1 MLQRY
6 VIVNGV
12 TTAVLYGAVYAFTP
26 SSLHVLDSIRAGFD
40 GFVMQ
45 SPMLGPI
52 LNKIILVISAL

>member
-12 TTAVLYGAVYAFTP
+12 TTAVLYGAAYAFTP
-26 SSLHVLDSIRAGFD
+26 SSLHMLDSIRAGFE

-45 SPMLGPI
+45 SPVLGP
-52 LNKIILVISAL
+52 LVNKIILVISAL

>member
-12 TTAVLYGAVYAFTP
+12 TTAALYGAAYAFTP
-26 SSLHVLDSIRAGFD
+26 SSLYLLDSIRAGFE

-45 SPMLGPI
+45 SPMLGPL
-52 LNKIILVISAL
+52 LNKIILVTSAL